1 MGMVKHQ
8 YHYQPYVVICGL
20 FQLLILP
27 RFSSFLEYVVSGVVL
42 AGVLSI
48 LRDNF
53 SYFCEL
59 MA

>member
-1 MGMVKHQ
+1 MGVVKQQ

-20 FQLLILP
+20 VQLLILP
-27 RFSSFLEYVVSGVVL
+27 DFSSFLEFVVS
-42 AGVLSI
+42 AGVLVGVSI

-53 SYFCEL
+53 SSFCEL